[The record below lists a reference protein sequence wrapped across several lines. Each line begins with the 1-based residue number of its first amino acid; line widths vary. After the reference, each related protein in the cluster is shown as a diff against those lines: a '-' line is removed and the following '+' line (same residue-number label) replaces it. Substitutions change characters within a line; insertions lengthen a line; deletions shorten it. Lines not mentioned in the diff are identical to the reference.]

1 MEGSLLSE
9 LGESPSWEQLAA
21 PDGEVWSAGPR
32 PQAGVEAWDGGG
44 ELQFCPPTLLG
55 RSQSSGPREAQSL
68 FPRWIPA
75 HEVGVGWQRAPLLLE
90 TEGSVGGCQEEP
102 ACTSASRPPLPA
114 APRGSQG
121 GAEQTGDRRPSR
133 RAAGLDKVLPHFGEP
148 RIKAVLAV
156 ALHPHPDLS
165 CSSCPD
171 RPSAL
176 RLALANGAS
185 QKRTRADQTSG
196 LWLAPSGLPET
207 PGEGAR
213 GRQLEPWEPLS
224 QHHLPLRPA
233 ERSPGHL
240 GLWGTQPPSG
250 PKLPAPGAENR
261 YGAGCL
267 SSR

>member
-9 LGESPSWEQLAA
+9 LGKSPSWEQLAA
-21 PDGEVWSAGPR
+21 PDGEVWSPAHGPR
-32 PQAGVEAWDGGG
+32 QGLGPGMGAVNSSSARPPCWAVPKVQGRGRHSPCFPAGSQPMRWGWDGR
-44 ELQFCPPTLLG
+44 EPPCSWRRREVWEAAK
-55 RSQSSGPREAQSL
+55 RSP
-68 FPRWIPA
+68 
-75 HEVGVGWQRAPLLLE
+75 RAP
-90 TEGSVGGCQEEP
+90 QP
-102 ACTSASRPPLPA
+102 PDPPLPA

-121 GAEQTGDRRPSR
+121 GAEQTSDRRPSR
-133 RAAGLDKVLPHFGEP
+133 RAAGLGKVLPHFGEP

-240 GLWGTQPPSG
+240 GLWGTQPPSR